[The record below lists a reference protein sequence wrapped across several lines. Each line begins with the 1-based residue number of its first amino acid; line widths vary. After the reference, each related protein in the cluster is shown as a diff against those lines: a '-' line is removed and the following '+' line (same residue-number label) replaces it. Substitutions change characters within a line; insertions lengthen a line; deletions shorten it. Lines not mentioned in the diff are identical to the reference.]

1 MLSSVMMAHVFFESS
16 CAFFINLTAVSLGI
30 LQTLC
35 KACVLLKDIKA
46 HLENVVHLKLIAE
59 ALFLMIC
66 VDIAES
72 LATRGM
78 LNSHFLTS

>member
-16 CAFFINLTAVSLGI
+16 CAFFIDLTAVSLGI